1 MTQNSSR
8 IVFAFDFGLKHMGLA
23 VGQEV
28 TQTANTLYSLKAKNG
43 KPDWNDLDKI
53 VGDWEP
59 KLFVLG
65 NPLNMDGSKS
75 KIKEH
80 SDRFSNLIR
89 ERYKVPVELIDERLT
104 TKEAISR
111 MKLKEIISD
120 KKDVNRHSL
129 SAKIILESWF
139 REKK

>member
-1 MTQNSSR
+1 
-8 IVFAFDFGLKHMGLA
+8 MGLA

-89 ERYKVPVELIDERLT
+89 ERYKVPVELVDERLT
-104 TKEAISR
+104 TKEATSR
-111 MKLKEIISD
+111 MKLKEIISN
-120 KKDVNRHSL
+120 KKYLNRHSL

>member
-1 MTQNSSR
+1 MIKNTSR

-23 VGQEV
+23 IGQEV

-43 KPDWNDLDKI
+43 KPDWNDLDRI
-53 VGDWEP
+53 VGEWEP
-59 KLFVLG
+59 KLFVVG

-89 ERYKVPVELIDERLT
+89 KRYKVPVELLDERLT
-104 TKEAISR
+104 SKEAVSR
-111 MKLKEIISD
+111 MKLKEIISN
-120 KKDVNRHSL
+120 KKDGNRHSL

-139 REKK
+139 REKR

>member
-89 ERYKVPVELIDERLT
+89 ERLSLIH
-104 TKEAISR
+104 I
-111 MKLKEIISD
+111 
-120 KKDVNRHSL
+120 
-129 SAKIILESWF
+129 
-139 REKK
+139 

>member
-89 ERYKVPVELIDERLT
+89 ERYKVPVELLDERLT

-111 MKLKEIISD
+111 MKLKEIISN
-120 KKDVNRHSL
+120 KKDVNIHSL

>member
-1 MTQNSSR
+1 M
-8 IVFAFDFGLKHMGLA
+8 
-23 VGQEV
+23 

-89 ERYKVPVELIDERLT
+89 ERYKVPVELLDERLT

-111 MKLKEIISD
+111 MKLKEIISN
-120 KKDVNRHSL
+120 KKDVNIHSL

>member
-1 MTQNSSR
+1 LTQNSSR

-89 ERYKVPVELIDERLT
+89 ERYKVPVELLDERLT

-111 MKLKEIISD
+111 MKLKEIISN
-120 KKDVNRHSL
+120 KKDVNIHSL

>member
-1 MTQNSSR
+1 MIKNTSR

-23 VGQEV
+23 IGQEV

-53 VGDWEP
+53 VWEWEP

-89 ERYKVPVELIDERLT
+89 KRYKVPVELLDERLT
-104 TKEAISR
+104 SKEAISR
-111 MKLKEIISD
+111 MKLKEIISN

>member
-1 MTQNSSR
+1 MIQSISR

-23 VGQEV
+23 IGQEV

-53 VGDWEP
+53 VGEWEP

-80 SDRFSNLIR
+80 SDTFSDLIR
-89 ERYKVPVELIDERLT
+89 ERYKVPVELLDESLT

-111 MKLKEIISD
+111 MKLKEIISN